1 MSANYLKLLKKIITN
16 FSNIEIE
23 IWIHP
28 IESIDSWKKVLP
40 KNKNIK
46 YVTGTKFLAKNKKDN
61 TIFIHS
67 GSGLAFN
74 ALLQEKIVISYQPVK
89 SKWNSTLP
97 NKKSIIMQS
106 DDEIIDFIKKDKF
119 NKFKP
124 NKKKLNDCYKIISN
138 SNNYD
143 ASLKIASHWEKFKS
157 KELSIKNNLSEIIVR
172 HKLKFIKQKLS
183 SKIYNKKFAP
193 ITINEL
199 SKLKSI
205 LCKANPKF
213 KKLKFSLI
221 GPRLV
226 NIKKNDFS

>member
-1 MSANYLKLLKKIITN
+1 M
-16 FSNIEIE
+16 
-23 IWIHP
+23 
-28 IESIDSWKKVLP
+28 
-40 KNKNIK
+40 
-46 YVTGTKFLAKNKKDN
+46 
-61 TIFIHS
+61 
-67 GSGLAFN
+67 
-74 ALLQEKIVISYQPVK
+74 
-89 SKWNSTLP
+89 
-97 NKKSIIMQS
+97 SIIMQS

-157 KELSIKNNLSEIIVR
+157 KELTIKNNLSEIIVR

-199 SKLKSI
+199 SKLKR
-205 LCKANPKF
+205 LKVKNKVDLYNGL
-213 KKLKFSLI
+213 KKTYNWFE
-221 GPRLV
+221 
-226 NIKKNDFS
+226 KNYKNCRK